1 MKNPRAH
8 PHFLACLA
16 LALLALPIGRPAAHE
31 TDHYAIPPGRHFADL
46 GPYFTAYYHDG
57 IERGLGRLN
66 KAIDE
71 APDADVRA
79 RLQSPRAVPDAV
91 YDALPNGYFAI
102 EDVERTVQSSAMAEQ
117 YPGYVVGYKNQFK
130 ASYTHLPFDPRALFK
145 FWFASHFKVFDTY
158 TGGDKIGHFNDMGH
172 RYYTRY
178 ADALA
183 DGRTRDQAHAAVI
196 EFATHD
202 PIFSE
207 ASVLGY
213 LSAGAYSNGDQAAN
227 YAGFLFY
234 RNLTEPVALKG
245 QLRPPLVMRDGP
257 HWRLAGHVRPDS
269 DFFSW
274 FVSDHWDEA
283 LNPSDYDGLMH
294 GAMERNIRERT
305 ALILWRYRDEHD
317 RPRPREF
324 FLRRAQD
331 FRTYHGVDYGHRGEA
346 DELLTI
352 ADVCFPAIA
361 GDDPPL
367 DAVDTLGY
375 TPLHQAILRRDLATV
390 TRLLDRG
397 ARIDAGVAEVKPF
410 ALELGATPL
419 QLAAAAGHADLVR
432 LLLDRGADVHA
443 RDARGA
449 TALHRAAG
457 APDVARILLDR
468 GADVTVA
475 DEAGQTPLHW
485 AAVDADGAATVILLR
500 AHRAVMTTDHLGR
513 TPLHLAAR
521 FGRAEAA
528 RALAS
533 SDRGIHAADRVGATP
548 LHVAAQYGHAKVVDI
563 LAGAGALPDATD
575 AFSYAPLHLATV
587 QGGVAAVR
595 ALLAAGA
602 APGVTDD
609 QGVTPLHL
617 AARQR
622 RPATADALLR
632 AGARPDAR
640 TGISPS
646 AASSPPRPFA
656 GWTPLHE
663 AAWAGDLAIAEVL
676 LAHGALPDV
685 KDAAG
690 QTPRQL
696 ARARGHADLEALLN
710 RPSGRVDAAPR

>member
-1 MKNPRAH
+1 MDPRMKSPCAH
-8 PHFLACLA
+8 PHILACLA
-16 LALLALPIGRPAAHE
+16 LTLLALPLGRLAAHE
-31 TDHYAIPPGRHFADL
+31 TDHYTIPPGRHFADL
-46 GPYFTAYYHDG
+46 SPYFTAYFHDG
-57 IERGLGRLN
+57 IEHGLSRLN

-71 APDADVRA
+71 APDADTRA
-79 RLQSPRAVPDAV
+79 RLQSPRAVADAV

-102 EDVERTVQSSAMAEQ
+102 EDVERTVQSSGMAEQ
-117 YPGYVVGYKNQFK
+117 YPGYAVGYKNQFK

-158 TGGDKIGHFNDMGH
+158 MGGDKIGHFNDMGY

-183 DGRTRDQAHAAVI
+183 DGHTGDQAHAAVI

-207 ASVLGY
+207 AGVLGY

-245 QLRPPLVMRDGP
+245 RLRSPLVVRDGP
-257 HWRLAGHVRPDS
+257 HWRLAEHVRPDS
-269 DFFSW
+269 DFFAW

-283 LNPSDYDGLMH
+283 LNPSDYDGLMR
-294 GAMERNIRERT
+294 GGMERNIRERT

-324 FLRRAQD
+324 FVRRAQEL
-331 FRTYHGVDYGHRGEA
+331 RTYFGADYGHGGEA

-352 ADVCFPAIA
+352 ADVCFPGIVK
-361 GDDPPL
+361 DDGPL
-367 DAVDTLGY
+367 DAVDPLGY
-375 TPLHQAILRRDLATV
+375 LPLHQAVLRGDPATV
-390 TRLLDRG
+390 ARLLDRG

-410 ALELGATPL
+410 ALDLGATPL
-419 QLAAAAGHADLVR
+419 QLAAAAGRVDLVR
-432 LLLDRGADVHA
+432 VLLDRGADVRA

-457 APDVARILLDR
+457 APEVARLLLEH
-468 GADVTVA
+468 GADVTVI

-485 AAVDADGAATVILLR
+485 AAVDADGAATVTLLR
-500 AHRAVMTTDHLGR
+500 AQHAVMTTDHLGR

-521 FGRAEAA
+521 FGRAEAV

-533 SDRGIHAADRVGATP
+533 AERGIHAVDRYGATP
-548 LHVAAQYGHAKVVDI
+548 LHVAARHGHDAVVTA
-563 LAGAGALPDATD
+563 LAGAGAAPDAAD
-575 AFSYAPLHLATV
+575 AFTYTPLHLAAT
-587 QGGVAAVR
+587 QGGIAAVR

-602 APGVTDD
+602 APGVMDD

-622 RPATADALLR
+622 RLATAAALLR
-632 AGARPDAR
+632 AGANPNAR
-640 TGISPS
+640 TGIALS
-646 AASSPPRPFA
+646 AVPSPPQPSA

-663 AAWAGDLAIAEVL
+663 AAWAGDLAMAEIL
-676 LAHGALPDV
+676 LAHGALPDARN
-685 KDAAG
+685 AAG

-696 ARARGHADLEALLN
+696 ARARGHPDLEALLN
-710 RPSGRVDAAPR
+710 R